1 MDYIR
6 KNDRDLKVHERKDA
20 IDNRWRMPIS
30 SLRLLTKGTNK
41 LYKVRC
47 CF

>member
-1 MDYIR
+1 MLKK

-20 IDNRWRMPIS
+20 IDNRHRMPTS
-30 SLRLLTKGTNK
+30 SLRLLTKSTNK

-47 CF
+47 F

>member
-1 MDYIR
+1 MLK
-6 KNDRDLKVHERKDA
+6 KNERDLKVHERKDA
-20 IDNRWRMPIS
+20 IDNRHWMPTS